1 MKTAKIILFGLALVL
16 FVLPNAEAQE
26 TKIRS
31 KKKLRAELE
40 RLDRENAFLRQ
51 RNEELEQTYARL
63 QQVYSTSDNEK
74 RMLQTETANLRS
86 ELEKLNQDYNL
97 LRSRFEMAN
106 GNGGNTGVN
115 PGNNFDDGLDPNQG
129 NGNARD
135 NTFPVPGITDC
146 ASASGSLNVNTS
158 YSSDYRPVTPN
169 SFGVQIASYSDL
181 CKAEDAA
188 NNFRSKYNRYT
199 TFVRVK
205 QVGGRRLYAVV
216 YGAIQTRQ
224 EANNVKTSLSRNGRP
239 GEGKGA
245 FVVVH

>member
-16 FVLPNAEAQE
+16 FVLPNADAQSS

-86 ELEKLNQDYNL
+86 ELEKLNQDYND
-97 LRSRFEMAN
+97 LRTRYESLADGGAVTPGSSF
-106 GNGGNTGVN
+106 GNDPLPITGNEG
-115 PGNNFDDGLDPNQG
+115 P
-129 NGNARD
+129 ARD
-135 NTFPVPGITDC
+135 NSRPTNC
-146 ASASGSLNVNTS
+146 AEASMSLNVNTS
-158 YSSDYRPVTPN
+158 YTSDYRQVSPN

-188 NNFRSKYNRYT
+188 TSFRGKYNRYMT
-199 TFVRVK
+199 YVRVK
-205 QVGGRRLYAVV
+205 QVGGRRLYAIV
-216 YGAIQTRQ
+216 YGAMRTRQ
-224 EANNVKTSLSRNGRP
+224 EANNVKTALSRNGRA

-245 FVVVH
+245 FVVMH